1 MISDSTDEWE
11 DDVLPAL
18 RSDLAKFT
26 GDASNDS
33 VQDSII
39 VASLRSITGKDA
51 QCVKDLLKSSAV
63 FGEDQ
68 KVPTRKIFGI
78 LNAASATLLPTDAEE
93 AQQPTESRVKGW
105 VTILIKRS
113 LYLAPVRGSIQL
125 HDIGTCAV
133 LSNIWIADP
142 LCCSAGFRAFPA

>member
-1 MISDSTDEWE
+1 
-11 DDVLPAL
+11 
-18 RSDLAKFT
+18 
-26 GDASNDS
+26 

-78 LNAASATLLPTDAEE
+78 LNAANATLLPTDAE
-93 AQQPTESRVKGW
+93 AQQPTEGRVKGW
-105 VTILIKRS
+105 VSILIKRS
-113 LYLAPVRGSIQL
+113 LFLAPVRGSIQL
-125 HDIGTCAV
+125 HDIGTCC
-133 LSNIWIADP
+133 
-142 LCCSAGFRAFPA
+142 LC